1 MLNELERPTLNI
13 SLDLDIPKME
23 PLKHDL
29 DKVEV
34 FAKKLDEFYRDAIE
48 KSDDLDIGLVK
59 QERTKVRRV
68 IKTIEDNRKAMVK
81 AYKHVRDCILEW
93 KEINPE
99 IKSLVEK
106 IPHRPYWDGF
116 LFNKLADYP
125 EWEVEWRQESNV
137 ILNETKW
144 SEESI
149 NIKKDSSLCSEW
161 QYSYKY
167 KFSKSWA
174 NIL

>member
-34 FAKKLDEFYRDAIE
+34 FAKKLDAFYRDAIE

-81 AYKHVRDCILEW
+81 AYKE
-93 KEINPE
+93 P
-99 IKSLVEK
+99 IKDFEDTSKRIEK
-106 IPHRPYWDGF
+106 ILKGTDGMMKE
-116 LFNKLADYP
+116 LVDADKAMKEDP
-125 EWEVEWRQESNV
+125 FGEKDIPKKFVINVECTEKEYADIV
-137 ILNETKW
+137 KYIE
-144 SEESI
+144 
-149 NIKKDSSLCSEW
+149 KKGL
-161 QYSYKY
+161 KV
-167 KFSKSWA
+167 
-174 NIL
+174 N

>member
-48 KSDDLDIGLVK
+48 KSDDLDIRLVK
-59 QERTKVRRV
+59 QERTKVRKV

-81 AYKHVRDCILEW
+81 AYKE
-93 KEINPE
+93 P
-99 IKSLVEK
+99 IKDFEDTSKRIEK
-106 IPHRPYWDGF
+106 ILKGTDSMMKELVDADKAAKEDPFAGLSVDDKTYRITFSSSFENY
-116 LFNKLADYP
+116 LKVRKYLEKLGII
-125 EWEVEWRQESNV
+125 VK
-137 ILNETKW
+137 L
-144 SEESI
+144 EEE
-149 NIKKDSSLCSEW
+149 L
-161 QYSYKY
+161 
-167 KFSKSWA
+167 
-174 NIL
+174 

>member
-29 DKVEV
+29 DKVEI

-59 QERTKVRRV
+59 QERTKVRKV

-81 AYKHVRDCILEW
+81 AYKE
-93 KEINPE
+93 P
-99 IKSLVEK
+99 IKDFEDTSKRIEK
-106 IPHRPYWDGF
+106 ILKGTDGMMKE
-116 LFNKLADYP
+116 LVDADKAMKEDP
-125 EWEVEWRQESNV
+125 FGEKDIPKKFVINVECTEKEYADIV
-137 ILNETKW
+137 KYIE
-144 SEESI
+144 
-149 NIKKDSSLCSEW
+149 KKGL
-161 QYSYKY
+161 KV
-167 KFSKSWA
+167 
-174 NIL
+174 N

>member
-81 AYKHVRDCILEW
+81 AYKE
-93 KEINPE
+93 P
-99 IKSLVEK
+99 IKDFEDTSKRIEK
-106 IPHRPYWDGF
+106 ILKGTDGMMKE
-116 LFNKLADYP
+116 LVDADKAAKEDPFAGLSVDENLYTIKFRTT
-125 EWEVEWRQESNV
+125 EDKY
-137 ILNETKW
+137 NELIKYMNLIGIK
-144 SEESI
+144 EE
-149 NIKKDSSLCSEW
+149 K
-161 QYSYKY
+161 
-167 KFSKSWA
+167 
-174 NIL
+174 

>member
-48 KSDDLDIGLVK
+48 KSDDLDIRLVK
-59 QERTKVRRV
+59 QERTKVRKV

-81 AYKHVRDCILEW
+81 AYKE
-93 KEINPE
+93 P
-99 IKSLVEK
+99 IKDFEDTSKRIEK
-106 IPHRPYWDGF
+106 ILKGTDGIMKE
-116 LFNKLADYP
+116 LVDADKAMKEDP
-125 EWEVEWRQESNV
+125 FGEKDIPKKFVINVECTEKEYV
-137 ILNETKW
+137 DIVKYIE
-144 SEESI
+144 
-149 NIKKDSSLCSEW
+149 KKGL
-161 QYSYKY
+161 K
-167 KFSKSWA
+167 A
-174 NIL
+174 N

>member
-29 DKVEV
+29 DKVEI

-68 IKTIEDNRKAMVK
+68 VKTIEDNRKAMVK
-81 AYKHVRDCILEW
+81 AYKE
-93 KEINPE
+93 P
-99 IKSLVEK
+99 IKDFEDTSKRIEK
-106 IPHRPYWDGF
+106 ILKGTDGMMKE
-116 LFNKLADYP
+116 LVDADKAMKEDP
-125 EWEVEWRQESNV
+125 FGEKDIPKKFVINVECTEKEYADIV
-137 ILNETKW
+137 KYIE
-144 SEESI
+144 
-149 NIKKDSSLCSEW
+149 KKGL
-161 QYSYKY
+161 KV
-167 KFSKSWA
+167 
-174 NIL
+174 N

>member
-29 DKVEV
+29 DKVEI

-81 AYKHVRDCILEW
+81 AYNE
-93 KEINPE
+93 P
-99 IKSLVEK
+99 IKDFEDTSKRIEK
-106 IPHRPYWDGF
+106 ILKGTDGMMKE
-116 LFNKLADYP
+116 LVDADKAMKEDP
-125 EWEVEWRQESNV
+125 FGEKDIPKKFVINVECTEKEYADIV
-137 ILNETKW
+137 KYIE
-144 SEESI
+144 
-149 NIKKDSSLCSEW
+149 KKGL
-161 QYSYKY
+161 KV
-167 KFSKSWA
+167 
-174 NIL
+174 N

>member
-81 AYKHVRDCILEW
+81 AYNE
-93 KEINPE
+93 P
-99 IKSLVEK
+99 IKDFEDTSKRIEK
-106 IPHRPYWDGF
+106 ILKGTDGMMKE
-116 LFNKLADYP
+116 LVDADKAMKEDP
-125 EWEVEWRQESNV
+125 FGEKDIPKKFVINVECTEKEYADIV
-137 ILNETKW
+137 KYIE
-144 SEESI
+144 
-149 NIKKDSSLCSEW
+149 KKGL
-161 QYSYKY
+161 KV
-167 KFSKSWA
+167 
-174 NIL
+174 N